1 MSTGLENTSDEV
13 IIKLISNLKTGIL
26 NVAKMGP
33 DAYKSNGPKE
43 CPPMAA
49 VEVNLSIIDSFRP
62 ECDRRGIDIDEV
74 EPDIRGIAIEFVQL

>member
-1 MSTGLENTSDEV
+1 MGAGLENASDEV

-33 DAYKSNGPKE
+33 DAYKSRGPKE

-49 VEVNLSIIDSFRP
+49 VEVNLSIIGCFEP
-62 ECDRRGIDIDEV
+62 ECEKRGINIDDI
-74 EPDIRGIAIEFVQL
+74 EPDISGITIEFVKL